1 MDGIFPGLSPA
12 FCVRWL
18 RWCWRLSWSWF
29 VSGGYCCC
37 CFCSCLGALCCLAWP
52 CLALFRLALPCLA
65 LPCLALPCLAL
76 FAWTWQFPWVHV
88 VVAVVV
94 VAAVTPP
101 AKRAPLD
108 LQILKAKKKRS
119 NKQLH
124 IRQYCTSNC
133 NAPLV
138 FIAVVASAAP
148 CNCAPGD
155 TQNCPGKKTVKKIE
169 KFPAFTFVRIYVRC
183 LHLCFFSAPRTP

>member
-1 MDGIFPGLSPA
+1 M
-12 FCVRWL
+12 
-18 RWCWRLSWSWF
+18 SWSWF

-37 CFCSCLGALCCLAWP
+37 CFCSCLGALCCLAWH

-108 LQILKAKKKRS
+108 LQILKAKKK
-119 NKQLH
+119 NAQ
-124 IRQYCTSNC
+124 TNNC
-133 NAPLV
+133 ISDNIVQATAMRLWCSLLLLPV
-138 FIAVVASAAP
+138 RPPVIARPATRKIAQA
-148 CNCAPGD
+148 
-155 TQNCPGKKTVKKIE
+155 KKPSKKLK